1 MGPYAF
7 KGSQWVGFDDKE
19 MIRRKSEYI
28 REMGLGGG
36 MVWALDLDDFNNRCG
51 EGKHPLLR
59 TIKEVLG
66 PSKDEECS
74 EGVKNETINETKE
87 NMEVDNQTEASD
99 SIDIEPKAKSSYKI
113 VCYFTNWAF
122 YRSSEGKR
130 YILPELYFQKIFI
143 SF

>member
-74 EGVKNETINETKE
+74 EGVKNETIKETKE
-87 NMEVDNQTEASD
+87 NMEVDNQHRQHRHRT
-99 SIDIEPKAKSSYKI
+99 KSKEFLQNCLLFHKLGFLS
-113 VCYFTNWAF
+113 
-122 YRSSEGKR
+122 
-130 YILPELYFQKIFI
+130 QQ
-143 SF
+143 